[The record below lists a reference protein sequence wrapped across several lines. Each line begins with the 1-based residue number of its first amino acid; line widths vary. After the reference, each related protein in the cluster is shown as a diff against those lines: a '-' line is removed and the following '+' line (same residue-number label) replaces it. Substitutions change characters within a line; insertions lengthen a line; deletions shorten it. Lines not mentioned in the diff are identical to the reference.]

1 MAKHES
7 RALGGALGAQVRG
20 RGSGPQSGVLGTQK
34 RRLDHVQASSGAFG
48 QWVVPSLRKGSTSS
62 PGRINRV

>member
-20 RGSGPQSGVLGTQK
+20 RGSGLQSGVLGTQK

-48 QWVVPSLRKGSTSS
+48 Q
-62 PGRINRV
+62 RVLPPLQRE